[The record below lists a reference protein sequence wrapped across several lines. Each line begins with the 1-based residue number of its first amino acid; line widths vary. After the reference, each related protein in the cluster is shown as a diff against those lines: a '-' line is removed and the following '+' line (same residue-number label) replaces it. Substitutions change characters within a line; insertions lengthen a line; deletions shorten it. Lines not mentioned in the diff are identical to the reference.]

1 VLQTCRDLHATL
13 LRELAISSAAEPEPA
28 VLRKVLKVKWAGF
41 RSRAIAAA
49 RAARP

>member
-1 VLQTCRDLHATL
+1 
-13 LRELAISSAAEPEPA
+13 
-28 VLRKVLKVKWAGF
+28 VLRKVLKLKWAGF